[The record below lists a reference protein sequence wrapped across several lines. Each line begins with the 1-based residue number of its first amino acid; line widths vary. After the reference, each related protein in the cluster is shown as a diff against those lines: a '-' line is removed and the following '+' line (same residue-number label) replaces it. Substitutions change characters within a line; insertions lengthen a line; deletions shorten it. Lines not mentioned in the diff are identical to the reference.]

1 MATFLL
7 EIGTEELPADFA
19 GSALDQLEQRVRRD
33 LVEARLSSGTIRVD
47 GTPRRLVLRLEDLPA
62 RQEDRSEERKGP
74 PAQQAF
80 RDGVSTPAAVG
91 FARRCG
97 VEPEDL
103 EVRDTEK
110 GAFVFARTLER
121 GRATAEVLAEL
132 APAWIWSLQGRRFMR
147 WGDGE
152 SRFSRPIRWLVALL
166 DGAVVPITLADCDP
180 PVRSD
185 RLSRGHRL
193 HADSVVIDSAASYG
207 STLAAASVQVDR
219 QARATAIRQAITT
232 AAEASNARPDL
243 PDSLFEELLD
253 LVESPRLIEGAIEER
268 FLALPP
274 EVLSTVMRAHQRY
287 VPLQRQD
294 APADSLALE
303 AGSQLLPRFLCIGNG
318 LDAAAATIRRG
329 NERVLRARL
338 ADAEFFLAADR
349 STASIDR
356 REQLARVT
364 FAEGLG
370 SLRDRVE
377 RLEWCTD
384 VLLER
389 LPLNPPTA
397 DHARRAVH
405 LCKHDLVSQMVGEFP
420 ELQGVMGGKYLLAEG
435 EPRAVALAV
444 LEHYLPRGAG
454 DALPGSDAG
463 AVVALAERLEL
474 LLSIYAKGERPS
486 GSSDPY
492 ALRRAGN
499 GLLQILWERGW
510 RLDLVALLKRCSGH
524 WAELFPGFAVDGPA
538 LASELAEFLRQR
550 LVSLLEEEGF
560 PVDLIQ
566 AVAGEGLPLDRV
578 LADPADA
585 RSRVKLLC
593 SLIEDGELAAVQA
606 VVQRASRLAE
616 KGNLPESVRSPE
628 GVVDAA
634 LFEKNSEA
642 EMLKAVQALAPFA
655 TGSDSRK
662 PRKIRISKVATK
674 KTHSLVPA
682 WLSPYSRDRRFFA
695 VPSNRY
701 SRLACG
707 LANNAPILERFFD
720 GSDSVLVMADD
731 PAVRAN
737 RLNLLAVLRNQASVL
752 ADFTRL
758 RSREYSPPKDSTK

>member
-19 GSALDQLEQRVRRD
+19 GSALEQLEQRVRRD
-33 LVEARLSSGTIRVD
+33 LSEARLTTAVIRVD
-47 GTPRRLVLRLEDLPA
+47 GTPRRLALQLEGLPE
-62 RQEDRSEERKGP
+62 RQGDRQEERKGP

-80 RDGVSTPAAVG
+80 RDGRPTPAAEG

-103 EVRDTEK
+103 EVRDTDK
-110 GAFVFARTLER
+110 GAFVFARILET
-121 GRATAEVLAEL
+121 GRATSEVLAEL

-147 WGDGE
+147 WGNGE
-152 SRFSRPIRWLVALL
+152 SRFSRPVRWLVALL
-166 DGAVVPITLADCDP
+166 DDAVVPITLADCDP
-180 PVRSD
+180 PLRSD

-193 HADSVVIDSAASYG
+193 HPAPVVIGSAEAYRP
-207 STLAAASVQVDR
+207 TLAAADVQVDR
-219 QARATAIRQAITT
+219 HQRATAIREAITF
-232 AAEASNARPDL
+232 AAETSSARADL
-243 PDSLFEELLD
+243 PDSLFEELVD
-253 LVESPRLIEGAIEER
+253 LVESPRLIEATIEER

-287 VPLQRQD
+287 VPLLRRD
-294 APADSLALE
+294 VPADPLALE
-303 AGSQLLPRFLCIGNG
+303 ARSQLLPSFLFIGNG
-318 LDAAAATIRRG
+318 LATAEATIRRG

-338 ADAEFFLAADR
+338 ADAEFFLKADR

-389 LPLNPPTA
+389 LALPGPVA
-397 DHARRAVH
+397 SHARRAAH

-435 EPRAVALAV
+435 EPREVALAV

-454 DALPGSDAG
+454 DALPSSDAG

-510 RLDLVALLKRCSGH
+510 QLDLLALLQRCTSE
-524 WAELFPGFAVDGPA
+524 WTSLFPAFAVDSGA
-538 LASELAEFLRQR
+538 LAAELAEFLRQR
-550 LVSLLEEEGF
+550 LVSLLEEEGLA
-560 PVDLIQ
+560 VDLVQ
-566 AVAGEGLPLDRV
+566 AVAGEGLALERV
-578 LADPADA
+578 LGDPADA
-585 RSRVKLLC
+585 RRRAELLLALRR
-593 SLIEDGELAAVQA
+593 SGELAGVQG

-616 KGNLPESVRSPE
+616 KGTLASGVCEAA
-628 GVVDAA
+628 GVVDPA
-634 LFEKNSEA
+634 LFEKSSEA
-642 EMLKAVQALAPFA
+642 AMLQVLRELEPVA
-655 TGSDSRK
+655 TGHD
-662 PRKIRISKVATK
+662 
-674 KTHSLVPA
+674 H
-682 WLSPYSRDRRFFA
+682 DR
-695 VPSNRY
+695 Y
-701 SRLACG
+701 QQLARG
-707 LANNAPILERFFD
+707 LADSAPTLAAFFD
-720 GSDSVLVMADD
+720 GADSVLVMADD
-731 PAVRAN
+731 PVVRTN
-737 RLNLLAVLRNQASVL
+737 RLNLLGVLRNQAAVL

-758 RSREYSPPKDSTK
+758 VG

>member
-1 MATFLL
+1 M
-7 EIGTEELPADFA
+7 
-19 GSALDQLEQRVRRD
+19 
-33 LVEARLSSGTIRVD
+33 
-47 GTPRRLVLRLEDLPA
+47 
-62 RQEDRSEERKGP
+62 
-74 PAQQAF
+74 
-80 RDGVSTPAAVG
+80 
-91 FARRCG
+91 
-97 VEPEDL
+97 
-103 EVRDTEK
+103 
-110 GAFVFARTLER
+110 
-121 GRATAEVLAEL
+121 
-132 APAWIWSLQGRRFMR
+132 
-147 WGDGE
+147 
-152 SRFSRPIRWLVALL
+152 ALL

-180 PVRSD
+180 PLHSD
-185 RLSRGHRL
+185 RISRGHRL
-193 HADSVVIDSAASYG
+193 HADPVVIDTATAYVG
-207 STLAAASVQVDR
+207 ALAAADVQVDR
-219 QARATAIRQAITT
+219 QARASAIRQAITA
-232 AAEASNARPDL
+232 AAEASTARPDL
-243 PDSLFEELLD
+243 PDALFEELVD

-268 FLALPP
+268 FLDLPP

-294 APADSLALE
+294 APADPLALE

-389 LPLNPPTA
+389 LPLKPPTA
-397 DHARRAVH
+397 DHARRAAH

-454 DALPGSDAG
+454 DALPRSDAG

-474 LLSIYAKGERPS
+474 LLSIYAKGERPT

-510 RLDLVALLKRCSGH
+510 RLDLPDLLQRCSGQ
-524 WAELFPGFAVDGPA
+524 WAALFPAFEVNSAA
-538 LASELAEFLRQR
+538 LAAELAEFLRQR

-560 PVDLIQ
+560 AVDVVQ
-566 AVAGEGLPLDRV
+566 AVAGEGLALERV

-585 RSRVKLLC
+585 RRRAELLQALRR
-593 SLIEDGELAAVQA
+593 SGELAAVQA
-606 VVQRASRLAE
+606 VVQRASRLAD
-616 KGNLPESVRSPE
+616 KGTLAGGVCSPS
-628 GVVDAA
+628 GVVVEA
-634 LFEKNSEA
+634 LFEKSSEA
-642 EMLKAVQALAPFA
+642 GMLKVLRELEPVA
-655 TGSDSRK
+655 TGKDPDR
-662 PRKIRISKVATK
+662 
-674 KTHSLVPA
+674 
-682 WLSPYSRDRRFFA
+682 YRD
-695 VPSNRY
+695 
-701 SRLACG
+701 LARG
-707 LANNAPILERFFD
+707 LAESASTLAAFFD
-720 GSDSVLVMADD
+720 GADSVLVMAED
-731 PAVRAN
+731 PAVRSN
-737 RLNLLAVLRNQASVL
+737 RLNLLGVLRNQAAVL
-752 ADFTRL
+752 ADFNRL
-758 RSREYSPPKDSTK
+758 AG

>member
-19 GSALDQLEQRVRRD
+19 GSALQQLEQRVRRD
-33 LVEARLSSGTIRVD
+33 LAESRISAGSIQLD
-47 GTPRRLVLRLEDLPA
+47 GTPRRIALRLEDLA
-62 RQEDRSEERKGP
+62 QRQEDRSEERKGP

-80 RDGVSTPAAVG
+80 RDGLPTPAAAG
-91 FARRCG
+91 FARSCG
-97 VEPEDL
+97 VDPKDL
-103 EVRDTEK
+103 EVRDTGK
-110 GAFVFARTLER
+110 GSFVFARTVEQ
-121 GRATAEVLAEL
+121 GRDTAEVLADL

-147 WGDGE
+147 WGNGE

-180 PVRSD
+180 PLHSD

-193 HADSVVIDSAASYG
+193 HADPVVLETAASYG
-207 STLAAASVQVDR
+207 PTLAAAGVQVDR
-219 QARATAIRQAITT
+219 QARATAIRQAITAAAAAST
-232 AAEASNARPDL
+232 AQADL
-243 PDSLFEELLD
+243 PDALFEELVD
-253 LVESPRLIEGAIEER
+253 LVESPRLMEGAIEER

-287 VPLQRQD
+287 VPLQRLD
-294 APADSLALE
+294 GPADSLALE
-303 AGSQLLPRFLCIGNG
+303 AGSQLLPRFLCVGNG
-318 LDAAAATIRRG
+318 LEAATATICRG

-384 VLLER
+384 VLLEHLA
-389 LPLNPPTA
+389 LPDSVA
-397 DHARRAVH
+397 SHARRAAH

-435 EPRAVALAV
+435 EPREVALAV

-454 DALPGSDAG
+454 DALPCSDAG

-474 LLSIYAKGERPS
+474 LLSIYAKGERPT

-499 GLLQILWERGW
+499 GLLQILWERDW
-510 RLDLVALLKRCSGH
+510 RLDLPALLQRCTTQWAALFPAFQVDSGSLA
-524 WAELFPGFAVDGPA
+524 AELAD
-538 LASELAEFLRQR
+538 FLRQR
-550 LVSLLEEEGF
+550 LASLLEEEGF
-560 PVDLIQ
+560 AVDVVQ
-566 AVAGEGLPLDRV
+566 AVAGEGLALERV

-585 RSRVKLLC
+585 RRRAELLQALRR
-593 SLIEDGELAAVQA
+593 SGELSAVQA

-616 KGNLPESVRSPE
+616 KGTLASGVCSPL
-628 GVVDAA
+628 GVVEVA
-634 LFEKNSEA
+634 LFEKASEA
-642 EMLKAVQALAPFA
+642 AMLKVLLELEPVV
-655 TGSDSRK
+655 TGHD
-662 PRKIRISKVATK
+662 P
-674 KTHSLVPA
+674 
-682 WLSPYSRDRRFFA
+682 
-695 VPSNRY
+695 NRY
-701 SRLACG
+701 RMLARG
-707 LANNAPILERFFD
+707 LAESASTLAAFFD
-720 GSDSVLVMADD
+720 GADSVLVMAED
-731 PAVRAN
+731 PAVRSN
-737 RLNLLAVLRNQASVL
+737 RLNLLGVLRNQAAVL
-752 ADFTRL
+752 ADFNRL
-758 RSREYSPPKDSTK
+758 AG

>member
-1 MATFLL
+1 LH
-7 EIGTEELPADFA
+7 
-19 GSALDQLEQRVRRD
+19 
-33 LVEARLSSGTIRVD
+33 
-47 GTPRRLVLRLEDLPA
+47 
-62 RQEDRSEERKGP
+62 
-74 PAQQAF
+74 
-80 RDGVSTPAAVG
+80 
-91 FARRCG
+91 
-97 VEPEDL
+97 
-103 EVRDTEK
+103 
-110 GAFVFARTLER
+110 
-121 GRATAEVLAEL
+121 
-132 APAWIWSLQGRRFMR
+132 
-147 WGDGE
+147 
-152 SRFSRPIRWLVALL
+152 
-166 DGAVVPITLADCDP
+166 
-180 PVRSD
+180 SD
-185 RLSRGHRL
+185 RISRGHRL
-193 HADSVVIDSAASYG
+193 HADPVVIDTATAYVG
-207 STLAAASVQVDR
+207 TLAAADVQVDR
-219 QARATAIRQAITT
+219 QARASTIRQAITA
-232 AAEASNARPDL
+232 AAEASTARPDL
-243 PDSLFEELLD
+243 PDALFEELVD

-268 FLALPP
+268 FLNLPP
-274 EVLSTVMRAHQRY
+274 EVLSTVMRTHQRY

-294 APADSLALE
+294 VPADPLALE

-389 LPLNPPTA
+389 LAFQPPTA
-397 DHARRAVH
+397 HHARRAAH

-510 RLDLVALLKRCSGH
+510 RLDLPDLLQRCTSQ
-524 WAELFPGFAVDGPA
+524 WAALFPAFKVDSA
-538 LASELAEFLRQR
+538 SLAAELAEFLRQR

-560 PVDLIQ
+560 AVDVVQ
-566 AVAGEGLPLDRV
+566 AVAGEGLALERV

-585 RSRVKLLC
+585 RRRAELLQALRR
-593 SLIEDGELAAVQA
+593 SGELAAVQA

-616 KGNLPESVRSPE
+616 KGTLAGGVCSPS
-628 GVVDAA
+628 GVVVEAM
-634 LFEKNSEA
+634 FEKCSEA
-642 EMLKAVQALAPFA
+642 AMLKVLRELEPVA
-655 TGSDSRK
+655 TGKDPDR
-662 PRKIRISKVATK
+662 
-674 KTHSLVPA
+674 
-682 WLSPYSRDRRFFA
+682 YRD
-695 VPSNRY
+695 
-701 SRLACG
+701 LARG
-707 LANNAPILERFFD
+707 LAESASTLAAFFD
-720 GSDSVLVMADD
+720 GADSVLVMAED
-731 PAVRAN
+731 PAVRSN
-737 RLNLLAVLRNQASVL
+737 RLNLLGVLRNQAAVL
-752 ADFTRL
+752 ADFNRL
-758 RSREYSPPKDSTK
+758 AG

>member
-19 GSALDQLEQRVRRD
+19 GSALEQLEQRVRRD
-33 LVEARLSSGTIRVD
+33 LAEARISSGSIRVD
-47 GTPRRLVLRLEDLPA
+47 GTPRRLALRLEDLPE

-80 RDGVSTPAAVG
+80 RDGLPTPAAVG
-91 FARRCG
+91 FARRCC
-97 VEPEDL
+97 VDPEAL
-103 EVRDTEK
+103 EVRDTDK

-121 GRATAEVLAEL
+121 GRVTAEVLAEL
-132 APAWIWSLQGRRFMR
+132 APIWIWSLQGRRFMR
-147 WGDGE
+147 WGNGE

-193 HADSVVIDSAASYG
+193 HADPLVIDSAASYG
-207 STLAAASVQVDR
+207 PTLAAADVQVDR
-219 QARATAIRQAITT
+219 PARATAIRQAITT
-232 AAEASNARPDL
+232 AAEAANARPDL
-243 PDSLFEELLD
+243 PDSLFEELVD

-287 VPLQRQD
+287 VPLQRRD
-294 APADSLALE
+294 APADPLALE

-318 LDAAAATIRRG
+318 LDAATATIRRG

-389 LPLNPPTA
+389 LPLAAPIA
-397 DHARRAVH
+397 HHSRRAAH

-435 EPRAVALAV
+435 EPREVALAV

-474 LLSIYAKGERPS
+474 LLSIYAKGERPT

-510 RLDLVALLKRCSGH
+510 RLDLPDLMQRCTTQ
-524 WAELFPGFAVDGPA
+524 WAVLFPAFQVDSGT
-538 LASELAEFLRQR
+538 LAAELAEFLRQR

-560 PVDLIQ
+560 PVDVVQ
-566 AVAGEGLPLDRV
+566 SVAGEGLGLERV

-585 RSRVKLLC
+585 RRRAELLQVLRR
-593 SLIEDGELAAVQA
+593 SGELAAVQA

-616 KGNLPESVRSPE
+616 KGTLASGVCSPS
-628 GVVDAA
+628 GVVEPA
-634 LFEKNSEA
+634 LFEKGSEA
-642 EMLKAVQALAPFA
+642 AMLEVLRQLEPVITGNDPDRYRLLA
-655 TGSDSRK
+655 R
-662 PRKIRISKVATK
+662 
-674 KTHSLVPA
+674 
-682 WLSPYSRDRRFFA
+682 
-695 VPSNRY
+695 
-701 SRLACG
+701 G
-707 LANNAPILERFFD
+707 LAESSSTLAAFFD
-720 GSDSVLVMADD
+720 GADSVLVMAED
-731 PAVRAN
+731 PAVRSN
-737 RLNLLAVLRNQASVL
+737 RLNLLGVLRNQAAVL
-752 ADFTRL
+752 ADFNRL
-758 RSREYSPPKDSTK
+758 SG